1 MRMGMMKKLALFG
14 VALFLSGTA
23 LGQGGFTTPLYMSA
37 VQPIA
42 DEFGNTLKG
51 DAAEPS
57 DLVVT
62 YLAVNGVIEPPSTNG
77 LPHVDTVEVV
87 GGDAGVGFLA
97 PLGITDPGV
106 FSLAITGDGR
116 PTTGQKI
123 FVRVFNAPTIE
134 EASFYTDSQLITVN
148 NNDRFALVLNATDEP
163 IDSGDDDGDGL
174 HNSYEKSH
182 STDKGNPDTDGDGMN
197 DGDEIFAD
205 NDPLDEDSAL
215 VISFLQTDGNDILLT
230 WQSVDGRD
238 YQPQVSS
245 LLVGAG
251 GNFSDIGLPVA
262 ATSTVTQIRI
272 PDELL
277 NTFHNY
283 RVEVLPK

>member
-163 IDSGDDDGDGL
+163 IDS
-174 HNSYEKSH
+174 
-182 STDKGNPDTDGDGMN
+182 DGDGMN